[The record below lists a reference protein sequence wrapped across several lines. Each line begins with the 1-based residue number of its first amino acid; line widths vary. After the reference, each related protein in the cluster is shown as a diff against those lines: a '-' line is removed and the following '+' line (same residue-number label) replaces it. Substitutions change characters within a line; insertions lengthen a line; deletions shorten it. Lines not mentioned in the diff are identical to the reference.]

1 MRIFPILA
9 AIVVSVLMYMA
20 IFERDKLLG
29 RTGDVAVSTA
39 TATDGVTDNAPALT
53 GTPAPSQI
61 AQQDLVKVVVLR
73 STARQLDSAVIVR
86 GQTAAARTVDVAS
99 ETSAVVTSPPLRKG
113 ANVVAGETLCAL
125 DLGTR
130 GAAKSEA
137 EARLAEAKSR
147 VPEAESRVA
156 EAQARLDETLIKL
169 NAAEKLGQGGFSS
182 TTQLATAQAAVAS
195 ARASLSSAEAGLNAA
210 KAGIEAADAAVAGA
224 EAEINRLTLT
234 APFDGL
240 LESDTA
246 ELGSL
251 LQKGSLCARVI
262 QLDPIKLV
270 GFVPE
275 TEVDRVTLGAPA
287 QARLAAGNREIIGQV
302 SFISR
307 ASDPS
312 TRTFRI
318 EIDVPNADLSIRDGQ
333 TAEIAISSAGVDAHL
348 LPQSALTLNDEG
360 TLGVRVIDDADVVG
374 FVPIELIRD
383 TPQGIWVMGLPHVS
397 NVIVLG
403 QEYVTAGVTVAPT
416 YREVTQ

>member
-1 MRIFPILA
+1 MRILPLVS
-9 AIVVSVLMYMA
+9 AIIVSFLLYM
-20 IFERDKLLG
+20 ITFERDSVVRWWAG
-29 RTGDVAVSTA
+29 TPTEAAAAPQDADTA
-39 TATDGVTDNAPALT
+39 AALT
-53 GTPAPSQI
+53 PSQV
-61 AQQDLVKVVVLR
+61 ANQELVKVVVQR
-73 STARQLDSAVIVR
+73 SMAQQLDSAVIVR
-86 GQTAAARTVDVAS
+86 GQTAAARAVDVKS
-99 ETSAVVTSPPLRKG
+99 ETSAIVTSPPLRKG
-113 ANVVAGETLCAL
+113 ARVSAGDTLCAL

-137 EARLAEAKSR
+137 EARLAEAQSR
-147 VPEAESRVA
+147 VPEAQSRVA
-156 EAQARLDETLIKL
+156 EAQARLDETLIRL

-182 TTQLATAQAAVAS
+182 TTQLATVQAEVAA
-195 ARASLSSAEAGLNAA
+195 ARASLSSAEAGLNGATS
-210 KAGIEAADAAVAGA
+210 GIEAAGAAVVGA
-224 EAEINRLTLT
+224 EAEIDRLTLK

-251 LQKGSLCARVI
+251 LQTGSLCARVI

-287 QARLAAGNREIIGQV
+287 QARLAAGDRQITGQV

-318 EIDVPNADLSIRDGQ
+318 EIDVPNPDLSIRDGQ
-333 TAEIAISSAGVDAHL
+333 TAEIAIASAGVDAHL
-348 LPQSALTLNDEG
+348 LPQSALTLNDDG
-360 TLGVRVIDDADVVG
+360 TLGVRVIDAADVVG
-374 FVPIELIRD
+374 FIPIQLMRD
-383 TPQGIWVMGLPHVS
+383 APQGVWVTGLPDQAT
-397 NVIVLG
+397 VIVLG

-416 YREVTQ
+416 LREVTP

>member
-9 AIVVSVLMYMA
+9 AIAVSVLMYMA
-20 IFERDKLLG
+20 VFERDTLLG
-29 RTGDVAVSTA
+29 RSPDMADSSNIDVVA
-39 TATDGVTDNAPALT
+39 D
-53 GTPAPSQI
+53 TPNPSQI
-61 AQQDLVKVVVLR
+61 AQQELVKVVVQR
-73 STARQLDSAVIVR
+73 STAKQLESAVIVR
-86 GQTAAARTVDVAS
+86 GQTAAARSVDVQS
-99 ETSAVVTSPPLRKG
+99 ETSAIVTSPPLRKG
-113 ANVVAGETLCAL
+113 AKVAAGDTLCAL

-137 EARLAEAKSR
+137 EARRAEAQSRIPEAQSR
-147 VPEAESRVA
+147 VT
-156 EAQARLDETLIKL
+156 EAQARLDETLIRL
-169 NAAEKLGQGGFSS
+169 NAAEKLGEGGFSS
-182 TTQLATAQAAVAS
+182 TTQLATAQAAVAA
-195 ARASLSSAEAGLNAA
+195 ARAGLSSAEAGLNAA
-210 KAGIEAADAAVAGA
+210 KSGIEAADAAVAGA
-224 EAEINRLTLT
+224 DAEIDRLTLT

-275 TEVDRVTLGAPA
+275 TEVDRVTVGAPA
-287 QARLAAGNREIIGQV
+287 QARLAAGDRQILGQV

-318 EIDVPNADLSIRDGQ
+318 EIDVPNPDLSIRDGQ
-333 TAEIAISSAGVDAHL
+333 TAEIAISSSGVDAHL
-348 LPQSALTLNDEG
+348 LPQSALTLNDDG
-360 TLGVRVIDDADVVG
+360 TLGVRLIDEADQVA

-383 TPQGIWVMGLPHVS
+383 TPKGIWVMGLPATA

>member
-1 MRIFPILA
+1 MRIFPIIA
-9 AIVVSVLMYMA
+9 AIVASVLMYMA
-20 IFERDKLLG
+20 IFERDTLLG
-29 RTGDVAVSTA
+29 RSGDMPKDTAAVESDATGDSP
-39 TATDGVTDNAPALT
+39 N
-53 GTPAPSQI
+53 PSQI
-61 AQQDLVKVVVLR
+61 AAQELVKVVVQR

-86 GQTAAARTVDVAS
+86 GQTAAARVVDVAA

-113 ANVVAGETLCAL
+113 AKVTAGETLCAL

-130 GAAKSEA
+130 GAAKREA
-137 EARLAEAKSR
+137 EARLAEAESR
-147 VPEAESRVA
+147 VPESEARVA

-195 ARASLSSAEAGLNAA
+195 ARASVSSAKAGLNAA
-210 KAGIEAADAAVAGA
+210 KAGIEGADAAVAGA
-224 EAEINRLTLT
+224 ETEIDRLTLT

-287 QARLAAGNREIIGQV
+287 QARLAAGNREIVGQV
-302 SFISR
+302 TFISR

-318 EIDVPNADLSIRDGQ
+318 EIDVPNADLSISDGQ
-333 TAEIAISSAGVDAHL
+333 TAEIAIASAGVDAHL
-348 LPQSALTLNDEG
+348 LPQSALTLNDDG
-360 TLGVRVIDDADVVG
+360 TLGVRVIDDADMVA
-374 FVPIELIRD
+374 FVPIQLMRD
-383 TPQGIWVMGLPHVS
+383 TTQGVWVVGLPQTS
-397 NVIVLG
+397 NVIVFG

>member
-9 AIVVSVLMYMA
+9 ALVVSVAMYMA
-20 IFERDKLLG
+20 IFERDTLLG
-29 RTGDVAVSTA
+29 LIGQTNGDAVTA
-39 TATDGVTDNAPALT
+39 QDVTAADAPN
-53 GTPAPSQI
+53 PSQV
-61 AQQDLVKVVVLR
+61 AQQQLVKVVVQR
-73 STARQLDSAVIVR
+73 SQARQLESAVIVR
-86 GQTAAARTVDVAS
+86 GQTAAARAVDVES

-113 ANVVAGETLCAL
+113 AKVSAGDTLCAL

-137 EARLAEAKSR
+137 QARRAEAQSR
-147 VPEAESRVA
+147 VPEAAARVT
-156 EAQARLDETLIKL
+156 EAQARLDETLIRL
-169 NAAEKLGQGGFSS
+169 NAAEKLGEGGFSS
-182 TTQLATAQAAVAS
+182 TAQLATAQAAVAA
-195 ARASLSSAEAGLNAA
+195 ARANLSSAEAGLNAA
-210 KAGIEAADAAVAGA
+210 TSGIEASDAAVASA
-224 EAEINRLTLT
+224 DAEIDRLTLK

-251 LQKGSLCARVI
+251 LQAGSLCARVI

-287 QARLAAGNREIIGQV
+287 QARLAAADRQITGQV
-302 SFISR
+302 TFISR
-307 ASDPS
+307 ASDPA

-333 TAEIAISSAGVDAHL
+333 TAEIAIASAGVDAHL
-348 LPQSALTLNDEG
+348 LPQSALTLNDDG
-360 TLGVRVIDDADVVG
+360 TLGVRVIDDADVVA
-374 FVPIELIRD
+374 FIPVQLMRD
-383 TPQGIWVMGLPHVS
+383 TPQGVWVMGPPATS